1 MKDRFQ
7 PEVAV
12 VESTRKKKIGW
23 LNFNNRLCKK
33 QLIDNDM

>member
-1 MKDRFQ
+1 MRDRFQ
-7 PEVAV
+7 PVVTV

-33 QLIDNDM
+33 IGIDNDM